1 MENQF
6 LYCFPGVQ
14 VYPVPLFP
22 REILGEAQ
30 PVQEPTPDKSEPST
44 KPEKKKK
51 KKSHKKKKSDE
62 DKTPV
67 DTSAPKPN

>member
-1 MENQF
+1 E
-6 LYCFPGVQ
+6 

-30 PVQEPTPDKSEPST
+30 PVQEPTPDKAASST

-51 KKSHKKKKSDE
+51 RNSHRKK
-62 DKTPV
+62 
-67 DTSAPKPN
+67 